1 MPRNHALPSKVPDL
15 EVPPHL
21 LVKGPCP
28 RIDRSLFVPGFPTFR
43 HILFTTK
50 LDNIGVKVFD
60 SPAAKDRP
68 TLIVCLKKSTFNN
81 AAEYQQLLGQSVWVN
96 YPHLQEA
103 IVDVVM
109 DRQTCLRANRI
120 NGNVEIVAD
129 TTEDAVFAKDAKT
142 VHERCALWEEL
153 EMNFF
158 KHEFCRY
165 FGRLGIIVGEIDVVL
180 KVRLLEG
187 RTFAYSA
194 HGKVTVEKKV

>member
-68 TLIVCLKKSTFNN
+68 TLIIILKKSTFNS
-81 AAEYQQLLGQSVWVN
+81 AAEYQQLLGQPVWVS

-103 IVDVVM
+103 IVDSVM
-109 DRQTCLRANRI
+109 DRQTCLKANRI

-129 TTEDAVFAKDAKT
+129 ATDDAVFSKDAKT
-142 VHERCALWEEL
+142 VHERCD
-153 EMNFF
+153 FF
-158 KHEFCRY
+158 RN
-165 FGRLGIIVGEIDVVL
+165 
-180 KVRLLEG
+180 
-187 RTFAYSA
+187 
-194 HGKVTVEKKV
+194 